1 MPDKQGEK
9 PKKIDK
15 ATKKAFLE
23 ARGLIEDIFKADLN
37 EAETR
42 RRIERIFENIM
53 GYDALKHITREHAVH
68 GVGETEYCDFAI
80 NVNDDET
87 PCMLVEIK
95 RVGVELSKKHLKQ
108 VASYA
113 INIGCE
119 WVLLTNGRG
128 WELYHITFGQPPQTR
143 LIDKWNLME
152 DDIATLVNKF
162 SIVGYKNVKG
172 SGLKKLWEKS
182 NVLTPQNML
191 KIAMSEESI
200 KMFQRGIRK
209 ANGVTVSPEDIVGAF
224 RHLLNELALTE
235 MDKIKISLP
244 PKPQKPR
251 APKPKK
257 LTTVE
262 KEIED
267 ILAQSEDSQL

>member
-1 MPDKQGEK
+1 MPDKQVDK
-9 PKKIDK
+9 SLKIDK
-15 ATKKAFLE
+15 ATKKAYLE
-23 ARGLIEDIFKADLN
+23 SRSLIADIFKVDSN

-80 NVNDDET
+80 NVNDDKT

-95 RVGVELSKKHLKQ
+95 RVGVEMNKNHLKQ
-108 VASYA
+108 AASYA

-119 WVLLTNGRG
+119 WVLLTNGRV

-152 DDIATLVNKF
+152 DDIGTLVKKF
-162 SIVGYKNVKG
+162 DVVGYKNVK
-172 SGLKKLWEKS
+172 SNGLKKIWEKS
-182 NVLTPQNML
+182 NVLTPKNML
-191 KIAMSEESI
+191 KIAMSEEAI

-209 ANGVTVSPEDIVGAF
+209 ADGVTVSPEDIVGAF
-224 RHLLNELALTE
+224 RHLLNEVALTE

-244 PKPQKPR
+244 AKPQKPR
-251 APKPKK
+251 ASKPNK
-257 LTTVE
+257 LTKVE

-267 ILAQSEDSQL
+267 ILAQNENS